1 MESVFVAIHETH
13 QSFKGWKKKHM
24 IKWKVFLWPSM
35 KHTNQSQRVKKTHD
49 QMESV
54 FMSIHETHQ
63 SQRVKKKN
71 MIKWKVF
78 FYGHP

>member
-13 QSFKGWKKKHM
+13 
-24 IKWKVFLWPSM
+24 
-35 KHTNQSQRVKKTHD
+35 QSQRVKKTHD

-63 SQRVKKKN
+63 SQRGEKKKHDQ
-71 MIKWKVF
+71 MESV